1 MEPREALER
10 LKEGNR
16 RFMRGE
22 SHVEQFRSVA
32 HLKTLARD
40 GQRPYAVILSCSDSR
55 SPAEILFDTGVGEL
69 FIIRVAGNVIAPS
82 LIGSVEYAISNLDTR
97 LVVVMG
103 HTGCGAIQATL
114 DAIRGPAQR
123 RSRNISDII
132 SRIRPGIESLL
143 LAPLEEPR
151 LRDEAVS
158 ANVRASVAQLRH
170 GSRLIEDRLTKNE
183 IQVEGAVFELE
194 TGLARFLDLT

>member
-22 SHVEQFRSVA
+22 SHVEQFRSVE
-32 HLKTLARD
+32 HLKKLARD
-40 GQRPYAVILSCSDSR
+40 GQRPFAIVLSCSDSR
-55 SPAEILFDTGVGEL
+55 SPAEILFDTGVGDL

-82 LIGSVEYAISNLDTR
+82 LIGSVEFAISNLDTR

-103 HTGCGAIQATL
+103 HTGCGAVGATL

-123 RSRNISDII
+123 RSRNISDIM

-143 LAPLEEPR
+143 LAPLDETQ
-151 LRDEAVS
+151 LREEAVT

-170 GSRLIEDRLTKNE
+170 GSRLIEDRISKGE